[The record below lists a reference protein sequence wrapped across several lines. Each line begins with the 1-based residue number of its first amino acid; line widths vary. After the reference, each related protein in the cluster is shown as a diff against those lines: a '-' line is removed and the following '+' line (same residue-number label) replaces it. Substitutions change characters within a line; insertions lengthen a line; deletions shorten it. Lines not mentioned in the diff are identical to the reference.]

1 MDFVY
6 YKLPHSNE
14 IQFEKGEF
22 SLLDELDS
30 RTSGFIV
37 TDFLHRRKYL
47 LKEDKNVKETL
58 FHFKESKPYAISQR
72 DYLIEAQSA
81 IHAFGLMGVQKMVYS
96 RVKMIE
102 FDHEKTVSTFE
113 SLSQAYP
120 SAFCYLISSKHFG
133 TWIGATPEVLTKK
146 RGLQFNTVAL
156 ASTKKNDDDSEW
168 NSKDFDEHRFV
179 VESIKET
186 AERYQIEELEIEG
199 PYSHQAGPVRHLKT
213 DFSGVFSKENHWEFV
228 NDLHPTPAVCGTPRI
243 PALDLLLSR
252 EMHDRELYTGYI
264 GVVDSLNLDLF
275 VNLRCAQIQK
285 GKAFLYVGGGFTK
298 DSIAQNEWEETEN
311 KAETLL
317 KWMR

>member
-6 YKLPHSNE
+6 YKLPNSDE
-14 IQFEKGEF
+14 IHFHKGEF
-22 SLLDELDS
+22 NLVDELDKNV
-30 RTSGFIV
+30 SGFIV

-47 LKEDKNVKETL
+47 LKKDDSVKDVLLHLKDT
-58 FHFKESKPYAISQR
+58 KPFSISHR

-81 IHAFGLMGVQKMVYS
+81 IHAFGIMGIGKMVYS

-102 FDHEKTVSTFE
+102 FDHEKTLSVFE
-113 SLSQAYP
+113 NLCSAYR
-120 SAFCYLISSKHFG
+120 SAFCYFASSKHFG
-133 TWIGATPEVLTKK
+133 TWIGASPEILAQK
-146 RGLQFNTVAL
+146 RGLEFKTVAL

-168 NSKDFDEHRFV
+168 SSKDFDEHRYV

-186 AERYQIEELEIEG
+186 AERYKIEELAING
-199 PYSHQAGPVRHLKT
+199 PYSHDAGPVRHLKT
-213 DFSGVFSKENHWEFV
+213 DFSGHFTKENHWDFV

-264 GVVDSLNLDLF
+264 GVVDAEKLDLF
-275 VNLRCAQIQK
+275 VNLRCAQVQRD
-285 GKAFLYVGGGFTK
+285 KAFLYVGGGFTK